1 MSGDQQYLIQN
12 LKNMIDY
19 IHQDT
24 KNKVE
29 QIRKDAQSESV
40 KGMKKLII
48 LYQKSLRCLIQKKKR
63 FLKKY
68 SRN

>member
-40 KGMKKLII
+40 KGKKINLIF
-48 LYQKSLRCLIQKKKR
+48 QKNLRCLIQKKKK

-68 SRN
+68 LKN

>member
-40 KGMKKLII
+40 KGKYLIFI
-48 LYQKSLRCLIQKKKR
+48 
-63 FLKKY
+63 F
-68 SRN
+68 

>member
-40 KGMKKLII
+40 KGKRISLI
-48 LYQKSLRCLIQKKKR
+48 
-63 FLKKY
+63 F
-68 SRN
+68 

>member
-1 MSGDQQYLIQN
+1 MASDQQYLISN

-29 QIRKDAQSESV
+29 QIRKDAVSESI
-40 KGMKKLII
+40 KGIF
-48 LYQKSLRCLIQKKKR
+48 Y
-63 FLKKY
+63 
-68 SRN
+68 